1 MVTYNKKSTTDLEL
15 INDFKTGSEQAIAL
29 LIKRY
34 KTKVFSQIMMF
45 VRDQMTAE
53 DIFQDTFIK
62 AIDTIKSGKYI
73 DEGKF
78 SQWICRIAFNMC
90 VDHHRRNK
98 RMQTVHSTD
107 EFDVMDILPAS
118 NQNAEDGLMQN
129 QTASRVRKLV
139 DMLPADQREVV
150 LLRHFAELSFKEISD
165 LTHVSINTALGRMR
179 YALINIRRM
188 IDEKQLAM

>member
-107 EFDVMDILPAS
+107 EFD
-118 NQNAEDGLMQN
+118 AEDGLMQN

-188 IDEKQLAM
+188 IDDKQLAM